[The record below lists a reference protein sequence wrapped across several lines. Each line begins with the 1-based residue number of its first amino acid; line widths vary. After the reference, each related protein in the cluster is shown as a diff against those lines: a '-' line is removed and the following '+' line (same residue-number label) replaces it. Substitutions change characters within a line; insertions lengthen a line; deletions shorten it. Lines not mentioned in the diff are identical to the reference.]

1 MTSFAAAGD
10 RVPTRTRPHPRI
22 RIAHLGLGAFHR
34 AHQAW
39 YTELVQRENPGDWG
53 IESFTGRSPAQ
64 AEILAAQDGVFT
76 LVVRAASG
84 DTFERVESIARASDG
99 NDTARWRARLADPDT
114 AILSLTITEA
124 GYRRGPNGT
133 LDAADP
139 DVAAD
144 IEVLRAAASGSAPAS
159 NPAEESDPGARD
171 HAGRGGSRATSTPG
185 CVSAPGRIVD
195 GLRVRRDADAG
206 PIAILS
212 CDNLADN
219 GAVTRAVVLDLA
231 TRVDP
236 ALAAWIR
243 DNVSFVSSMVDRIT
257 PATTDADRHEVAEQ
271 TGLADAAVIVTEPF
285 AEWIIVGDFP
295 AGRPD
300 WEHVGVR
307 FVNEIEPHERRKLWL
322 LNAGHSLLA
331 YAGLARG
338 HRTVDAAFADPELA
352 ERLETL
358 WSEAADVLPQ
368 DGAEIDA
375 ARAAL
380 RERFANPRIRH
391 HLAQI
396 ALGGAHKLPPRIF
409 DVVRARLAA
418 GLDAGTGTVPIV
430 EEWIAYLRRADTP
443 AAESAPLGAGIEAG
457 SLGVEDVLGILTPDL
472 REVFGLQAIE
482 S

>member
-1 MTSFAAAGD
+1 MTSSAAAGD

-84 DTFERVESIARASDG
+84 DTYERVESIARASDG

-124 GYRRGPNGT
+124 GYRRGPDGT
-133 LDAADP
+133 LNLADP

-144 IEVLRAAASGSAPAS
+144 IEVLRAAVSAS
-159 NPAEESDPGARD
+159 NPARD
-171 HAGRGGSRATSTPG
+171 QGGPDGRRAASAPG

-195 GLRVRRDADAG
+195 GLRARRDADAG

-257 PATTDADRHEVAEQ
+257 PATTDADRREVAEH

-285 AEWIIVGDFP
+285 AEWIIAGDFP
-295 AGRPD
+295 AGRPA
-300 WEHVGVR
+300 WEQAGVR
-307 FVNEIEPHERRKLWL
+307 FVDEIEPHERRKLWL
-322 LNAGHSLLA
+322 LNAGHSMLA

-358 WSEAADVLPQ
+358 WSEAAEVLPQ
-368 DGAEIDA
+368 SEHEIDA

-380 RERFANPRIRH
+380 RERFSNPRIRH

-409 DVVRARLAA
+409 DVVRARRAA
-418 GLDAGTGTVPIV
+418 GLGVGTSAIPIV
-430 EEWIAYLRRADTP
+430 EEWIAYLGQADTP
-443 AAESAPLGAGIEAG
+443 DAESAPLGAGIEAG
-457 SLGVEDVLGILTPDL
+457 SLGVEDVLGILAPDL

>member
-1 MTSFAAAGD
+1 MTSSAAAGD
-10 RVPTRTRPHPRI
+10 RVPTRTRPHPRT

-84 DTFERVESIARASDG
+84 DTFERVESIVRASDG
-99 NDTARWRARLADPDT
+99 NDGARWRARLADPDT

-124 GYRRGPNGT
+124 GYRRGPDGT
-133 LDAADP
+133 LNLTDP

-144 IEVLRAAASGSAPAS
+144 IEFLRATGKP
-159 NPAEESDPGARD
+159 ESDR
-171 HAGRGGSRATSTPG
+171 G

-195 GLRVRRDADAG
+195 GLRARRDADAG

-257 PATTDADRHEVAEQ
+257 PATTDADRREVAEH

-285 AEWIIVGDFP
+285 AEWIIAGDFP
-295 AGRPD
+295 AGRPA
-300 WEHVGVR
+300 WEHAGVR

-358 WSEAADVLPQ
+358 WAEAAEVLPQ
-368 DGAEIDA
+368 GGPEIDA

-380 RERFANPRIRH
+380 RERFANPRIQH

-409 DVVRARLAA
+409 DVVRARRAA
-418 GLDAGTGTVPIV
+418 GLDLGTSAIPIV

-443 AAESAPLGAGIEAG
+443 DAESAPLGAGIEVG
-457 SLGVEDVLGILTPDL
+457 SLGVEDVLGILAPDL
-472 REVFGLQAIE
+472 REVLGLQAIE

>member
-1 MTSFAAAGD
+1 MSNPAAAEV

-39 YTELVQRENPGDWG
+39 YTELVQRAEPGDWG
-53 IESFTGRSPAQ
+53 IEAFTGRSPAQ
-64 AEILAAQDGVFT
+64 AETLAAQDGVYT
-76 LVVRAASG
+76 LVVRAAEG
-84 DTFERVESIARASDG
+84 DTFERIESIAAARDG
-99 NDTARWRARLADPDT
+99 NDTERWRARLADPDT

-124 GYRRGPNGT
+124 GYRRGADGELN
-133 LDAADP
+133 LADA

-144 IEVLRAAASGSAPAS
+144 LQRLRAGTG
-159 NPAEESDPGARD
+159 E
-171 HAGRGGSRATSTPG
+171 G

-195 GLRVRRDADAG
+195 GLRARRTAG
-206 PIAILS
+206 SGPLAVLS

-219 GAVTRAVVLDLA
+219 GAVTRAVVGALA
-231 TRVDP
+231 ARVDP
-236 ALAAWIR
+236 ELAAWIEA
-243 DNVSFVSSMVDRIT
+243 NVSFVSSMVDRIT
-257 PATTDADRHEVAEQ
+257 PATTDADRDEAATE
-271 TGLADAAVIVTEPF
+271 TGVRDAAVIVTEPF
-285 AEWIIVGDFP
+285 TEWIIAGEFP
-295 AGRPD
+295 AGRPS
-300 WEHVGVR
+300 WEHAGARIVD
-307 FVNEIEPHERRKLWL
+307 EIEPHERRKLWL

-338 HRTVDAAFADPELA
+338 HETVDAAFADPVLA

-358 WSEAADVLPQ
+358 WSEAAAVLPQ
-368 DGAEIDA
+368 DAEEIEA

-418 GLDAGTGTVPIV
+418 GLDVGTTAGPVV
-430 EEWIAYLRRADTP
+430 EDWIAYLQRPDTP
-443 AAESAPLGAGIEAG
+443 AAEWAPLGG
-457 SLGVEDVLGILTPDL
+457 GVNPDDLTVDALLAILAPDL
-472 REVFGLQAIE
+472 RSAL
-482 S
+482 